1 MNDIFERMYE
11 YSHVHY
17 EYLWILINTYV
28 RMHYA
33 AKNGFA
39 SWVARVALLPK
50 GSMLK
55 EKVVKSGD
63 WPQEIPRVLR
73 VAGVAPNHVELPQ
86 NQAFNESGP
95 WSVRQ
100 FQSTN
105 RFIKT
110 MLLTSVDIVLSH
122 TLTCSLDRFHR
133 FHLADAM
140 LCTETDT
147 GSAFRCFTRWR
158 VMRTRWPRQGSVS
171 WEILRFKCHDIPP
184 QAMAMAFLIFW
195 MAIFRW
201 VVSKVSKFLATLHHW
216 SGSFRGPSCGAT
228 VNNSE
233 RQCAAKGPPDQGPN
247 GPRAWNG

>member
-1 MNDIFERMYE
+1 VI
-11 YSHVHY
+11 
-17 EYLWILINTYV
+17 
-28 RMHYA
+28 
-33 AKNGFA
+33 G
-39 SWVARVALLPK
+39 
-50 GSMLK
+50 
-55 EKVVKSGD
+55 
-63 WPQEIPRVLR
+63 PQEIPRVLR
-73 VAGVAPNHVELPQ
+73 VAGVAPNHVESLPQ

-100 FQSTN
+100 FLSTN

-110 MLLTSVDIVLSH
+110 MLLTSVDIVLS
-122 TLTCSLDRFHR
+122 TLTCSWDRFHR
-133 FHLADAM
+133 FHLADAVRCFPFLSTPFRLHFAM

-147 GSAFRCFTRWR
+147 GSAFRCFTRWT

-171 WEILRFKCHDIPP
+171 LIGNREIGRPFWAVIKCHDIPP
-184 QAMAMAFLIFW
+184 QATAMAFLIFL

-201 VVSKVSKFLATLHHW
+201 VVSKVSKFLAPTLHHW

-233 RQCAAKGPPDQGPN
+233 RQCAAKGPPHFGPD